1 MSFGIICFQAVGQDS
16 RGGRVDKGKIEQTA
30 EGMFLSAK
38 IWWICTN
45 YISSAKSGK

>member
-1 MSFGIICFQAVGQDS
+1 MSFGIICFQVVGQDS
-16 RGGRVDKGKIEQTA
+16 RRNRVDKGKIEQTT

-38 IWWICTN
+38 IWWICTD